1 MSSLPAESTAAVQH
15 VALLRGLSM
24 AQIEAPVSATMGT
37 EPADSSTLPQLQLD
51 RVLAVVY

>member
-1 MSSLPAESTAAVQH
+1 VSRAESTAAVQH
-15 VALLRGLSM
+15 VALLCGLSM
-24 AQIEAPVSATMGT
+24 AHIETPVSATMGT